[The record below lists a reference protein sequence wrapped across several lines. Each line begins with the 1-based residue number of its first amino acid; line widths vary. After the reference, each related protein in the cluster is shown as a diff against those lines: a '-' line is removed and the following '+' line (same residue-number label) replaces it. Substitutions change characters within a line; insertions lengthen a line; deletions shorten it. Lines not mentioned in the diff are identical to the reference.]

1 MLLFEFCTQEK
12 QCTMKRVNYYQG
24 KFVLNFLLKFA
35 LFYTALAA
43 VARTGVDIN
52 TLVIWWDSMT
62 GGRAKLR

>member
-1 MLLFEFCTQEK
+1 
-12 QCTMKRVNYYQG
+12 MKRVNYYQG
-24 KFVLNFLLKFA
+24 KFLLNFLLKFA

-43 VARTGVDIN
+43 VAHIN

>member
-1 MLLFEFCTQEK
+1 
-12 QCTMKRVNYYQG
+12 MKRVNYYQG
-24 KFVLNFLLKFA
+24 KFLLNFLLKFA